1 MADAEVE
8 LGEQNGQFPRV
19 LDAVDK
25 NEGPRDVRFP
35 DKVRQDLRLFQ
46 RILDIHE
53 TLFQLRGRRE
63 LLQYGRVFGLLLL
76 GGPQDIFGFDD
87 AGEEF
92 RLEEVHPEELFGILT
107 QRRAEEQFLRLP
119 SVLLEIGYVQ
129 RSNLKSGDQI

>member
-92 RLEEVHPEELFGILT
+92 RLKEVHPEQDLLLIQKFV
-107 QRRAEEQFLRLP
+107 RRMKGSKRTIVNGPIFEKVRYL
-119 SVLLEIGYVQ
+119 
-129 RSNLKSGDQI
+129 